1 MIFLFQGIQLI
12 VNGQTGDHGYHVLKP
27 VEVGKQNLQ
36 DTKLFRKVM
45 VELVQAQVKNPGLV
59 IAKAVLVS
67 FHLHNCQ
74 TGLYWQPLMA
84 EIFNIFS

>member
-1 MIFLFQGIQLI
+1 
-12 VNGQTGDHGYHVLKP
+12 
-27 VEVGKQNLQ
+27 
-36 DTKLFRKVM
+36 M

-59 IAKAVLVS
+59 TAKAVLVS

>member
-1 MIFLFQGIQLI
+1 MEN
-12 VNGQTGDHGYHVLKP
+12 VRKAVVVVP
-27 VEVGKQNLQ
+27 ENLQ
-36 DTKLFRKVM
+36 DQKLYKQNM

-59 IAKAVLVS
+59 TAKAVLVS

-74 TGLYWQPLMA
+74 TGLYWQPPMA